1 MGIEKDIFLELMG
14 LLFVVWVVSI
24 LLKAVGIPTMIGEI
38 ISGILLGPAVL
49 GWFSPNAENIH
60 LLAEIGIFFIAFHV
74 GIKIHPTDFFRSFRE
89 GAVFAFGTS
98 LLPFLLV
105 FLFLFLGFSFSWEKA
120 SFLSIA
126 LAPTALVATMRLCEK
141 LPFFKG
147 IISSILMSASVF
159 SEIIVLIGFSLLFS
173 FIQTGDFTIEKSLF
187 LLLRV
192 GFFFLGIL
200 FVGHYVFPRLGK
212 IFGIEKRK
220 AFTIA
225 ITIALGFGAF
235 AEAMGLKFIL
245 GAFFAGLFLHEG
257 IINKKV
263 FDKVEDR
270 VYGTAYSFL
279 GPIFFVWIGFHII
292 LPSIDL
298 FNAILL
304 SMLVLGGMIGKIF
317 GGFLLPKIQSISRKK
332 TLFLGM
338 CLNGRAELS
347 FIIASIGLDEG
358 ILSAEIFSLLIFSV
372 FLINL
377 FTLIFLKI
385 LYKKTKKAFL

>member
-1 MGIEKDIFLELMG
+1 MGIEKDIFLDLMW
-14 LLFVVWVVSI
+14 LLLVVWVVSMF
-24 LLKAVGIPTMIGEI
+24 LKSVGVPTMIGEI
-38 ISGILLGPAVL
+38 VSGILLGPAVL
-49 GWFSPNAENIH
+49 GWFSPNGENIH

-74 GIKIHPTDFFRSFRE
+74 GIKIHPTEFFRFFRE
-89 GAVFAFGTS
+89 GLILAFGTS
-98 LLPFLLV
+98 FFSFLLI
-105 FLFLFLGFSFSWEKA
+105 FLFLFLGLSLSWEKS

-147 IISSILMSASVF
+147 VISSILISASVF
-159 SEIIVLIGFSLLFS
+159 SEIIVLVGFSVLFS
-173 FIQTGDFTIEKSLF
+173 FLQTGDFTMGQFFF

-192 GFFFLGIL
+192 GLFFLGIL
-200 FVGHYVFPRLGK
+200 FVGHYIFPRLGK
-212 IFGIEKRK
+212 VFGIENRK

-225 ITIALGFGAF
+225 ITLALGFGAF

-279 GPIFFVWIGFHII
+279 GPIFFVWIGFHIV

-304 SMLVLGGMIGKIF
+304 FILVLGGMIGKIF
-317 GGFLLPKIQSISRKK
+317 GGCLLPKIQHISRKK

-347 FIIASIGLDEG
+347 FIIASIGLHEG
-358 ILSAEIFSLLIFSV
+358 VLSPDFFSLLIFSV

-377 FTLIFLKI
+377 LTLAFLKI
-385 LYKKTKKAFL
+385 FYRKAQRAFL